1 MNFRYVLK
9 IIGGLLIALGIT
21 MAVPALIDFYSN
33 HPNWPVFSLCALAT
47 LIAGLTLYLT
57 APGENAPLNIFDS
70 YLLTF
75 ISWLL
80 ISIFGALP
88 LFFSQESLSWT
99 DAFFESVSGLTT
111 TGATIFTGIDSLPP
125 GILMWRSILQWIGG
139 IGIVVLA
146 ISLLPSLGTGVGR
159 IFHMESSDQ
168 SEQPAPRMKS
178 FIQALVQI
186 YTLLTLLCALGYY
199 LTGMSPFE
207 AVAHSLT
214 TLSTGGFSTSD
225 ASFGHFTNPGTHW
238 VAIVFM
244 VLGSLPYLLYYRAA
258 RGNWE
263 DLVKDDQ
270 VRFFLAFLG
279 ISTAILTLSVWQQ
292 DNEPPFE
299 AFQHVLFHVTSIVT
313 TTGYT
318 TTDYSVWG
326 TLAFETFFLF
336 LFVGGCSGS
345 TASGIKMFRFQIIL
359 RMIQIRFKQLLHP
372 HVIVTPKFN
381 GKSIE
386 GETREAVAL
395 FFCLY
400 IFFSC
405 AVALS
410 LSTLGLDFITSA
422 SAAATAITNVGPGL
436 GSIVG
441 PVGNFQ
447 PLPDTAKWIL
457 SFAMLAGRLELFT
470 VFIIFTPAFWKR

>member
-1 MNFRYVLK
+1 MNSRYVLK

-33 HPNWPVFSLCALAT
+33 HPNWPVFSLCGLAT
-47 LIAGLTLYLT
+47 LVFGLVLYFS
-57 APGENAPLNIFDS
+57 AANAPSSLSISDA

-75 ISWLL
+75 LSWLL

-88 LFFSQESLSWT
+88 LFLSQENLSWT
-99 DAFFESVSGLTT
+99 DAFFESVSVLTT

-139 IGIVVLA
+139 IGVIVLA
-146 ISLLPSLGTGVGR
+146 ISLLPALDSGAGR

-168 SEQPAPRMKS
+168 SEKPSPRMKP

-199 LTGMSPFE
+199 LTEMSPFE

-225 ASFGHFTNPGTHW
+225 ASFGHFTNPGTYW

-244 VLGSLPYLLYYRAA
+244 VLGSLPYLLYYQAA

-279 ISTAILTLSVWQQ
+279 ISTAILTLSVWPQGNESLFDALQQ
-292 DNEPPFE
+292 
-299 AFQHVLFHVTSIVT
+299 VLFHITSIVT

-318 TTDYSVWG
+318 AIDYSIWG

-345 TASGIKMFRFQIIL
+345 TAGGIKMFRFQIIL
-359 RMIQIRFKQLLHP
+359 RMIQVQFKRLLHP

-381 GKSIE
+381 GKPVE
-386 GETREAVAL
+386 ADMREVVTL

-400 IFFSC
+400 IFFTC
-405 AVALS
+405 AVTLC

-447 PLPDTAKWIL
+447 PLPDTAKWLL

-470 VFIIFTPAFWKR
+470 VFIIFTPTFWKH